1 MKQVAWEGVYPAL
14 LTPFTEIDTIDYPLF
29 QKNLDAQLAAG
40 VDGIIICGSL
50 GEASTLTREEKAEFL
65 SYCVKAVAGKVPV
78 IINVAEQITKVAI
91 EMAQEAEQLG
101 ADGIM
106 LLPPLKYKADD
117 EEVVTYFQAVA
128 EGTNLPILIYNNPV
142 DYKTYVTLDV
152 FEELLPYEN
161 IQAVKE
167 STRDV
172 SNVTRM
178 INKFGDRYK
187 ILCGVDT
194 LTMECLTMGAHGLV
208 AGLVCAFPKET
219 VVLFNLIKEGKTT
232 EALEIYRWFLP
243 LLELDIHSKLVQYIK
258 LAEEMTGIGSAKVRA
273 PRLEL
278 VGEEKAKIVKLIQ
291 EGIDSRPVLENYNIL
306 VG

>member
-1 MKQVAWEGVYPAL
+1 MNWNGVLPAV
-14 LTPFTEIDTIDYPLF
+14 TTKFTADGSIDYKLF
-29 QKNLDAQLAAG
+29 FDNVEEQISAG
-40 VDGIIICGSL
+40 VIGIILGGTL
-50 GEASTLTREEKAEFL
+50 GESSVLEDEEKMELTSKTIA
-65 SYCVKAVAGKVPV
+65 YVKGRVPV
-78 IINVAEQITKVAI
+78 VLNIAEGSTRKAI
-91 EMAQEAEQLG
+91 ACAQAAERMGVDAL
-101 ADGIM
+101 M
-106 LLPPLKYKADD
+106 LLPPMRYTPDHREL
-117 EEVVTYFQAVA
+117 VTYFAEVA
-128 EGTNLPILIYNNPV
+128 KSTKLPIMIYNNPV

-178 INKFGDRYK
+178 ITRFGDRYK

>member
-1 MKQVAWEGVYPAL
+1 MNWNGVLPAV
-14 LTPFTEIDTIDYPLF
+14 TTKFTADGSIDYMLF
-29 QKNLDAQLAAG
+29 FENVEEQINAG
-40 VDGIIICGSL
+40 VIGIILGGTL
-50 GEASTLTREEKAEFL
+50 GESSVLEDEEKMELTSKTIA
-65 SYCVKAVAGKVPV
+65 YVKGRVPV
-78 IINVAEQITKVAI
+78 VLNIAEGSTRKAI
-91 EMAQEAEQLG
+91 ACAQAAESMGVDAL
-101 ADGIM
+101 M
-106 LLPPLKYKADD
+106 LLPPMRYTPDHREL
-117 EEVVTYFQAVA
+117 VTYFA
-128 EGTNLPILIYNNPV
+128 EIAKSTKLPIMIYNNPV

-178 INKFGDRYK
+178 INRFGDRYK

-219 VVLFNLIKEGKTT
+219 VVLFNLIKEGKTA

-291 EGIDSRPVLENYNIL
+291 EGIDSRPVLENYSVV

>member
-1 MKQVAWEGVYPAL
+1 MNWNGVLPAV
-14 LTPFTEIDTIDYPLF
+14 TTKFSVDGSIDYKLF
-29 QKNLDAQLAAG
+29 FINVEEQINAG
-40 VDGIIICGSL
+40 VAGIILGGTL
-50 GEASTLTREEKAEFL
+50 GESSVLEDEEKMELTSKTIA
-65 SYCVKAVAGKVPV
+65 YVKGRVPV
-78 IINVAEQITKVAI
+78 ILNIAEGSTKKAI
-91 EMAQEAEQLG
+91 ACAQAAESMGVDAL
-101 ADGIM
+101 M
-106 LLPPLKYKADD
+106 LLPPMRYTTDHREL
-117 EEVVTYFQAVA
+117 VTYFADIA
-128 EGTNLPILIYNNPV
+128 KSTTLPIMIYNNPI
-142 DYKTYVTLDV
+142 DYKTYVTLEV

-194 LTMECLTMGAHGLV
+194 LTMESLTMGADGLV

-219 VVLFNLIKEGKTT
+219 VVLFKLIKEGKTA

-243 LLELDIHSKLVQYIK
+243 LLELDIHPKLVQYIK

-278 VGEEKAKIVKLIQ
+278 VGEERERVVKLVQ
-291 EGIDSRPVLENYNIL
+291 KGIDNRPVLEGYTVL
-306 VG
+306 AAE